1 MVVAG
6 SVATHC
12 GVAVGGVLGHLRAR
26 ITSRKGVA
34 QANMAKSELGS
45 SDIFLRMCYRGS
57 LAGDVGEGVG
67 SGGLVKPRA
76 ATLVEV
82 LVVILITSILA
93 GLLLPIFKQAR
104 IEGYR
109 ASAMGV
115 LRQTWLATALYR
127 ENSGGDPPAGL
138 QSLVESG
145 FLKEPRLLLPGDPY
159 SEGYARRMGECG
171 NYGASGRLSF
181 ASSVEAIFALD
192 EHGRHPLLET
202 VTAFDENPGWY
213 VVRIYGDRETN
224 PGGCSLG
231 EWYGSRLRVN
241 CDGSVRRSSYR
252 DVDPSGF
259 RRTCTAGL
267 FTDIDPKLL
276 CQLP

>member
-1 MVVAG
+1 
-6 SVATHC
+6 
-12 GVAVGGVLGHLRAR
+12 
-26 ITSRKGVA
+26 
-34 QANMAKSELGS
+34 MAKSEFGS
-45 SDIFLRMCYRGS
+45 SDLFLRMCYRGS
-57 LAGDVGEGVG
+57 LACDVGEGVG

-82 LVVILITSILA
+82 LVVVLITSILA
-93 GLLLPIFKQAR
+93 GLLLPVFKQAR
-104 IEGYR
+104 TEGYR
-109 ASAMGV
+109 ASALGV
-115 LRQTWLATALYR
+115 LRQTWLATSLYR

-145 FLKEPRLLLPGDPY
+145 LLKEPRFLLLPGDPY

-171 NYGASGRLSF
+171 NYGVSGRLTF

-192 EHGRHPLLET
+192 EHGRQPLLET
-202 VTAFDENPGWY
+202 VTAFDTNPGWY

-231 EWYGSRLRVN
+231 EWYGPRLRVN
-241 CDGSVRRSSYR
+241 ADGSVRRSSYI
-252 DVDPSGF
+252 DKDPRGY

-267 FTDIDPKLL
+267 FTDVDPKLL
-276 CQLP
+276 CPIR